1 MSDKESFYSGEDI
14 ELRYMEIGIALDKI
28 DRMNPGK
35 VPFIIPV
42 LNPDANKEK
51 KVETK
56 VSNHNTNFIV
66 NENKAAIDVSDYEIS
81 NYIMIEIP
89 KELVALPGATYH
101 VEGTLNIS
109 GSGDISIDGTFSGQS
124 SINGTLSGS
133 GTVGPPLTYSNLS
146 ATGSVSG
153 SGSESGN
160 WNGSV
165 TESLYGATV
174 DGTLSTTLLPP
185 YRYIEKGSK
194 WMIAF
199 IGGDISMPRVVC
211 RLPD

>member
-1 MSDKESFYSGEDI
+1 MSNKESFYSGEDI

-42 LNPDANKEK
+42 LNPDASKDK
-51 KVETK
+51 KIETK

-109 GSGDISIDGTFSGQS
+109 GSGDISI
-124 SINGTLSGS
+124 NGTISGS
-133 GTVGPPLTYSNLS
+133 GTVGPPLSYSSLS
-146 ATGSVSG
+146 VTGSVS
-153 SGSESGN
+153 
-160 WNGSV
+160 GSV